1 MQSVMEQITKARKNK
16 LDNIQTH
23 PNLTVTEG
31 CHVTARFNPV
41 GDYKVMEDIG
51 DMLRA
56 SYMKY
61 ALAATEGEQA

>member
-1 MQSVMEQITKARKNK
+1 MQSVIEQIILARKSK

-23 PNLTVTEG
+23 PNLTVING
-31 CHVTARFNPV
+31 CQVIAHFSSV
-41 GDYKVMEDIG
+41 GDYKVMEDVG